1 MEDLKQLMQLIDEH
15 SHSLP
20 EGDYMKMCQNMKNL
34 FPVIENKP
42 EYEIPDSEDPGW
54 THSYVDPRVESRLD
68 ALIYET
74 RNAWGPERPHQDPEV
89 ERVLLHME
97 YNSIGVELK
106 DKKNE
111 LKLYGVI
118 QNATHHV
125 KTKSVKDYCRSR
137 FLSLPEYTFKKLIET
152 YPQCF
157 PFDNTSMDV
166 FAGRGTLEQLNKIY
180 TKKLLKRVERHFYNE
195 YINRQNDIHKEH
207 RETISYDLDRLREKR
222 LFISYTY
229 ASFGFTPHL
238 EERL

>member
-42 EYEIPDSEDPGW
+42 EYELPDLEDLDSYPGGGGTW
-54 THSYVDPRVESRLD
+54 LD
-68 ALIYET
+68 GLIYET

-89 ERVLLHME
+89 ERVRLHME

-111 LKLYGVI
+111 MKLYGVI
-118 QNATHHV
+118 QNATRHV

-166 FAGRGTLEQLNKIY
+166 FAGRGTLEQLNKRY
-180 TKKLLKRVERHFYNE
+180 TKKLLKCVERHFYNE
-195 YINRQNDIHKEH
+195 YINRQNDIHREH
-207 RETISYDLDRLREKR
+207 RETISYDLDRLLEKR

-229 ASFGFTPHL
+229 SSFGFTPPL
-238 EERL
+238 SL

>member
-34 FPVIENKP
+34 FPVIKNKP
-42 EYEIPDSEDPGW
+42 EYELPDPEDPDSYSGGETW
-54 THSYVDPRVESRLD
+54 LD
-68 ALIYET
+68 GLIYEN

-118 QNATHHV
+118 QNATRHV

-166 FAGRGTLEQLNKIY
+166 FAGRGTLEQLNKRY
-180 TKKLLKRVERHFYNE
+180 TKKLLKCVERHFYNE
-195 YINRQNDIHKEH
+195 YINRQNDIHREH
-207 RETISYDLDRLREKR
+207 RETISYDIDRLLEKR

-229 ASFGFTPHL
+229 SSFGFTPPL
-238 EERL
+238 FL

>member
-20 EGDYMKMCQNMKNL
+20 E
-34 FPVIENKP
+34 
-42 EYEIPDSEDPGW
+42 
-54 THSYVDPRVESRLD
+54 
-68 ALIYET
+68 A
-74 RNAWGPERPHQDPEV
+74 ERPHQDPEV

-118 QNATHHV
+118 QNATRHV

-166 FAGRGTLEQLNKIY
+166 FAGRGTLEQLNKRY
-180 TKKLLKRVERHFYNE
+180 TKKLLKCVERHFYNE
-195 YINRQNDIHKEH
+195 YFKKDMYQGACYKKFPHER
-207 RETISYDLDRLREKR
+207 Y
-222 LFISYTY
+222 
-229 ASFGFTPHL
+229 FTQ
-238 EERL
+238 R